1 MPARPLPGPAPT
13 GRAPPRPRPTPPR
26 VGRGP
31 RPPAAPR
38 GRDPSA
44 RSPPCCSA
52 RCRARCA
59 TGGAAE
65 AGRDLPL
72 PSLLSPLPLSPCS
85 RRLSASPCRRPMG
98 IDKGMGT
105 GPERTPAPRFP
116 ESFPAASCLAFLPG
130 ACRTGQAEGGSL
142 NHSRGQKFAFAAPA
156 GRGQRTEK
164 PGRGKGR
171 GLPGAVKL
179 LLAPELPAVGGI
191 PGCPRLTGGLCS
203 AAKGVSKLQ

>member
-44 RSPPCCSA
+44 RSPPCCFA

-72 PSLLSPLPLSPCS
+72 PSLLSPSLSPPAAAGSRLPLADGRWGSI
-85 RRLSASPCRRPMG
+85 RGWGRDRSAPQLRGFLR
-98 IDKGMGT
+98 
-105 GPERTPAPRFP
+105 
-116 ESFPAASCLAFLPG
+116 AFLPPP
-130 ACRTGQAEGGSL
+130 ALHFYPEHAGQDGRRGGSL